1 MDAVVV
7 EVVLARLQLVLVA
20 MELMELVMVLEV
32 VEVDQP
38 LVLETEVM
46 AAMAHPELWS

>member
-1 MDAVVV
+1 MDAVVA
-7 EVVLARLQLVLVA
+7 EVVLARLQLVLVE
-20 MELMELVMVLEV
+20 MERMELVMVLEV

-46 AAMAHPELWS
+46 AAMVRPESW

>member
-1 MDAVVV
+1 MGAVVV
-7 EVVLARLQLVLVA
+7 EVGLARLQLVLVA

-32 VEVDQP
+32 VVVDQP

-46 AAMAHPELWS
+46 AAMVRPESW